1 MPSAPGR
8 TYRVGE
14 FARLA
19 GVTPRALHHYDRLG
33 LLKPR
38 RTAAGYRRYTDQDL
52 ERLVQVVALKFI
64 GIPLKKITHFATTRT
79 ADLTNALR
87 TQRQAL
93 EEKKRLLDQAIGAIH
108 EAEAALRRDGR
119 AAPALYRRIIEV
131 IDMQSNSDWNAK
143 YRELVD
149 AKAARL
155 KALPPEELK
164 ALRQEWSTLIED
176 VRAVLVDD
184 PAGPRAQAL
193 ATRWVALLERL
204 MGRPVDRAMVGRG
217 GEYHPGSKW
226 TPREGD
232 KSVWDFM
239 QKALAQR

>member
-1 MPSAPGR
+1 MPSAPAR

-38 RTAAGYRRYTDQDL
+38 RTAAGYRTYAEQDL

-64 GIPLKKITHFATTRT
+64 GIPLKKIGRFTTTKT
-79 ADLTNALR
+79 ADLTKALH

-93 EEKKRLLDQAIGAIH
+93 EEKRRLLDQAITAIH
-108 EAEAALRRDGR
+108 EAEAALGRDGE

-143 YRELVD
+143 YQELVD
-149 AKAARL
+149 AKTARL
-155 KALPPEELK
+155 KTLAPEDLK
-164 ALRQEWSTLIED
+164 ALRQEWSALVED
-176 VRAVLVDD
+176 VRAVLTDD
-184 PAGPRAQAL
+184 PAGPRAQEL
-193 ATRWVALLERL
+193 AARWLNLLGRL
-204 MGRPVDRAMVGRG
+204 MGRPVDRSTLSAGAAYQG
-217 GEYHPGSKW
+217 GGKW
-226 TPREGD
+226 APSDAD
-232 KSVWDFM
+232 KPVWEFM
-239 QKALAQR
+239 QKAMAQR